1 MTNNTI
7 LEYKRTAKP
16 TAHAL
21 DDLRASLR
29 EVVLAELKLPSLPRK
44 RVAAGT
50 LVMRPESELE
60 CVYFVVD
67 GRIRLYRLAPS
78 GEEVFQGE
86 LGPGDCLKCPKIL
99 FQHECHGFAEAI
111 VDTTLEVLSKPLF
124 DQLRRDSMLFNQ
136 ILVRELSDQMADLDR
151 RLYEYSVMP
160 MRARLHAEL
169 LRISRR
175 RRDGALIISP
185 LPTHQDLAR
194 RIGSQREAVTKD
206 LRQLERDGV
215 ITRSRAVIRIVREE
229 VLRRE
234 IAEWNDEPAHDCRL
248 PRVIGTPDRRSSA
261 TPAEGIWCTLASK
274 RGRRRCACA
283 RLLG

>member
-7 LEYKRTAKP
+7 PAKS
-16 TAHAL
+16 TAHAM

-67 GRIRLYRLAPS
+67 GRIRLYRLTPS
-78 GEEVFQGE
+78 GEQVFQGE
-86 LGPGDCLKCPKIL
+86 LGPGDCLKCPKML
-99 FQHECHGFAEAI
+99 FQHECHAFAEAM
-111 VDTTLEVLSKPLF
+111 VDTTLEVLPKPLF
-124 DQLRRDSMLFNQ
+124 YRLRRDSKLLNQ
-136 ILVRELSDQMADLDR
+136 ILVRELGDQMADLDR
-151 RLYEYSVMP
+151 RLYENSAMP
-160 MRARLHAEL
+160 MRVRLHAEL

-175 RRDGALIISP
+175 RRDGALVISP
-185 LPTHQDLAR
+185 PPTHQDLACR
-194 RIGSQREAVTKD
+194 VGSQREAVTKE
-206 LRQLERDGV
+206 LTQLERDGV

-248 PRVIGTPDRRSSA
+248 PRVIGTLDRRDSA
-261 TPAEGIWCTLASK
+261 TPAEGIW
-274 RGRRRCACA
+274 
-283 RLLG
+283 

>member
-7 LEYKRTAKP
+7 LEYKRTAEP
-16 TAHAL
+16 TAHPL

-175 RRDGALIISP
+175 RRDGALII
-185 LPTHQDLAR
+185 
-194 RIGSQREAVTKD
+194 
-206 LRQLERDGV
+206 
-215 ITRSRAVIRIVREE
+215 
-229 VLRRE
+229 
-234 IAEWNDEPAHDCRL
+234 
-248 PRVIGTPDRRSSA
+248 
-261 TPAEGIWCTLASK
+261 
-274 RGRRRCACA
+274 
-283 RLLG
+283 